1 MGWFN
6 KIFRSGDEVITT
18 LNQDIHQS
26 LGGTGWTI
34 FNNLNTLPTMSL
46 SSVFACVEL
55 ISNSVAE
62 LPVNVNTE
70 QEGKTTTLPTHAI
83 YDISV
88 FKKSETIFSA
98 SDNFSAGN
106 SSSSKQSI
114 NNSNFSLNLLN
125 TSI

>member
-18 LNQDIHQS
+18 LNQDIQQS

-70 QEGKTTTLPTHAI
+70 QEGKTTTLPNHAI
-83 YDISV
+83 YDMC
-88 FKKSETIFSA
+88 FM
-98 SDNFSAGN
+98 NLGN
-106 SSSSKQSI
+106 IIIAMSMQSKPI
-114 NNSNFSLNLLN
+114 L
-125 TSI
+125 T